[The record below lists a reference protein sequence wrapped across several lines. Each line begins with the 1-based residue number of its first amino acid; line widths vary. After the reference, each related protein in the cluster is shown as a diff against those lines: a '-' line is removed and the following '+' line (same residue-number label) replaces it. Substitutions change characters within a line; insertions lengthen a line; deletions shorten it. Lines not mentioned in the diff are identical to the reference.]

1 MSEDV
6 VTVPGVLLWYRAD
19 RREGAVELEGGRF
32 LRFVQTRLPHS
43 DVGRGVS
50 VTIDRHGKT
59 AAKQIQVRAVPSAT
73 RVAIED
79 VPVERP
85 RGAPQVRP
93 DGAKRPPGMLVD
105 TEGAAA
111 SAAGRKPRSLKR
123 RYPKKREGEAF
134 AQGASVHHPQWG
146 QGFVVMATSRVAR
159 VRFSGQERG
168 VRVADLR
175 PLDDQ

>member
-1 MSEDV
+1 MSTDA
-6 VTVPGVLLWYRAD
+6 VTVPGILLWYRDD
-19 RREGAVELEGGRF
+19 RNEGAVETAEGRF
-32 LRFVQTRLPHS
+32 LRFRGGRLPHS
-43 DVGRGVS
+43 DVGRGVEI
-50 VTIDRHGKT
+50 TLNRHGKT
-59 AAKQIQVRAVPSAT
+59 VEQQVQVRAVPNAG
-73 RVAIED
+73 RVAVED

-93 DGAKRPPGMLVD
+93 EGARRPPGMLVD
-105 TEGAAA
+105 AEGASA

-123 RYPKKREGEAF
+123 RYPKKADGEAF

-146 QGFVVMATSRVAR
+146 QGFIVMATSRVAR

-175 PLDDQ
+175 PLDD